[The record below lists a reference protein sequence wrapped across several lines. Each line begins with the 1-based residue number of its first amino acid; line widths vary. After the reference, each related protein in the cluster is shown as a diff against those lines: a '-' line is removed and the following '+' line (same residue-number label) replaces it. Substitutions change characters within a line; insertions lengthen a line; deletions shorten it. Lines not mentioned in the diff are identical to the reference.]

1 MDSRPSS
8 SPRSIFTVATGPR
21 SKWVV
26 FAIWL
31 VGIFIA
37 VGPAQLPTKFSDAE
51 NNESTSFLP
60 GDAESTKALTA
71 TEDLQGGELAPA
83 VIVYQRASGLTPADR
98 AKIREDIGKLTEKRF
113 PGVAADGAHA
123 AAGGGDAGRIG
134 AFDGGCPPR
143 PKRESRDRRDDAED
157 RDDD

>member
-1 MDSRPSS
+1 MDSRP
-8 SPRSIFTVATGPR
+8 RSIFALAAGRR

-51 NNESTSFLP
+51 KNESTSFLP
-60 GDAESTKALTA
+60 GDAESTKALEA

-83 VIVYQRASGLTPADR
+83 AIVYRRESGLTAADR
-98 AKIREDIGKLTEKRF
+98 RKIQSD
-113 PGVAADGAHA
+113 VA
-123 AAGGGDAGRIG
+123 
-134 AFDGGCPPR
+134 
-143 PKRESRDRRDDAED
+143 
-157 RDDD
+157 